1 MTTETT
7 VTGARSVRRNG
18 GQGWQVIGDLVR
30 VKTTAEDT
38 GGAFEV
44 FEVAAPPG
52 LGAPL
57 HRHGPAETFYVL
69 EGRFRFPREDGT
81 AAEAGPGEAV
91 VLPSGAIH
99 TYENVGDGPGRFLV
113 VAAPAG
119 LGAFFAELGTP
130 VADDVEAP
138 APLQGPPDVGR
149 ILEVCGRHG
158 IEIVGGPPA

>member
-1 MTTETT
+1 MTTQTT
-7 VTGARSVRRNG
+7 TAGAHTVRREG
-18 GQGWQVIGDLVR
+18 GPGWQVIGDLVR
-30 VKTTAEDT
+30 VKTTAEDS
-38 GGAFEV
+38 GGAYEMFEIV
-44 FEVAAPPG
+44 APPG
-52 LGAPL
+52 PGAPP
-57 HRHGPAETFYVL
+57 HRHAVAETFYVL

-81 AAEAGPGEAV
+81 AAEAGPGDAV
-91 VLPSGAIH
+91 VVPSGAFH
-99 TYENVGDGPGRFLV
+99 TYENVGDVPGRFLV